1 MFSNGNFGEAELKK
15 YLPVFRLNIGINVY
29 VVRNT
34 VKYADTSINFK
45 IIDTEAEK

>member
-1 MFSNGNFGEAELKK
+1 MFREAEIKK
-15 YLPVFRLNIGINVY
+15 YLQVFRVNIGINVY

-45 IIDTEAEK
+45 IINTEEVK